1 MGHNESSAK
10 KKTHSSECLQKETGE
25 SIHQQLNSS
34 SKSTRSKR
42 SKYIQ
47 EEQKAGNN
55 LSAEINEV
63 ETKRTIQRINKTKSW
78 FFEKI
83 NKIDKLLAKLTK
95 GHGDSVQI
103 NKIRNEKGNITKET
117 EEIQSIIR
125 SCYKSLYST
134 RLENLDEMGDFL
146 MQ

>member
-1 MGHNESSAK
+1 MKTVLRRKFIALSTFIK
-10 KKTHSSECLQKETGE
+10 KLERSYTRNLTVYLKAVKEKEANTP
-25 SIHQQLNSS
+25 
-34 SKSTRSKR
+34 KR
-42 SKYIQ
+42 SRWQ
-47 EEQKAGNN
+47 EIVKLRAG
-55 LSAEINEV
+55 INQL

-134 RLENLDEMGDFL
+134 RLENLDEMGDFI